1 MQLQETLRKVKSEI
15 VNNYY
20 SYRINTTS
28 APYNI
33 LFRREPYKIL
43 FILGHMRAG
52 SSLLTHLLTTNPEI
66 TGFGETHLQ
75 YSSEKDFKNLI
86 LKVYSRARDLKMDH
100 KYVLD
105 KILHNNKFI
114 EQDIPNSEQLQTI
127 FLVREPKRAVTSIIG
142 IKPHWSQEKAL
153 GYYSRRLLML
163 ENYAKAINSK
173 DRSFFLTHSQLLN
186 NTELV
191 FQSLQNFLD
200 VKQPFSEQYE
210 ISSTTGKRGV
220 GDWAGNIKAGRIIRN
235 SQKSESSMPPELIE
249 QGLQAFNQCCHTLS
263 EYCQTIKIN

>member
-1 MQLQETLRKVKSEI
+1 MRLQETLRKAKSEI

-20 SYRINTTS
+20 SFRINTTS
-28 APYNI
+28 NPYNI

-52 SSLLTHLLTTNPEI
+52 SSLLTHLLTTNHEI

-75 YSSEKDFKNLI
+75 YSSERDFKNLI
-86 LKVYSRARDLKMDH
+86 LKVYSRIREPKMNH

-105 KILHNNKFI
+105 KILHNNKFT
-114 EQDIPNSEQLQTI
+114 EREIPYSEQLYTI
-127 FLVREPKRAVTSIIG
+127 FLVREPKRSIPSIIG
-142 IKPHWSQEKAL
+142 IKPHWSQEQAFA
-153 GYYSRRLLML
+153 YYSRRLLML
-163 ENYAKAINSK
+163 ENYAKTINSK
-173 DRSFFLTHSQLLN
+173 ERSFFLTHNQLIN

-191 FQSLQNFLD
+191 FQSLQKFLG

-210 ISSTTGKRGV
+210 ISSTTGQRGV

-235 SQKSESSMPPELIE
+235 SQKSESSMSPELIE
-249 QGLQAFNQCCHTLS
+249 QGIQAFNQCCHTLS
-263 EYCQTIKIN
+263 EYCQTIEKH

>member
-1 MQLQETLRKVKSEI
+1 MRLQETLRKAKSEI

-20 SYRINTTS
+20 SFRINTTS
-28 APYNI
+28 NPYNI

-43 FILGHMRAG
+43 LILGHMRAG

-75 YSSEKDFKNLI
+75 YSSERDFKNLI
-86 LKVYSRARDLKMDH
+86 LKVYSRIREPKMNH

-105 KILHNNKFI
+105 KILHNNKFT
-114 EQDIPNSEQLQTI
+114 EREIPYSEQLYTI
-127 FLVREPKRAVTSIIG
+127 FLVREPKRSIPSIIG
-142 IKPHWSQEKAL
+142 IKPHWSQEQAFA
-153 GYYSRRLLML
+153 YYSRRLLML
-163 ENYAKAINSK
+163 ENYAKTINSK
-173 DRSFFLTHSQLLN
+173 ERSFFLTHNQLIN

-191 FQSLQNFLD
+191 FQSLQKFLG

-210 ISSTTGKRGV
+210 ISSTTGQRGV

-235 SQKSESSMPPELIE
+235 SQKSESSMSPELIE
-249 QGLQAFNQCCHTLS
+249 QGIQAFNQCCHTLS
-263 EYCQTIKIN
+263 EYCQTIEKH